1 MLNSLPPSFEP
12 FPHQYVDRRSGA
24 VCNER
29 LYSDALVRRLYGT
42 VREHAPSV
50 FRLATSAHST
60 ALLGWL
66 NYDLPLGGA
75 LAGNRAF
82 LAESGL
88 NLSECVAAPHALQT
102 VRQLFERQIRFWE
115 CRPLPDDLAAVV
127 APADARVLLGSLAL
141 TSALF
146 LKGKFFDLEEL
157 LGRDKLAWL
166 RAFRQADWAIFRLT
180 PDKYHYNHLPV
191 TGVVKDFYEVRGAS
205 HACNPAAIVAEVTPY
220 SKNTRTVTIL
230 NTDVPGGTQVGL
242 VAMLEITALMI
253 GAVQQCYS
261 SVRYQQPRPLVPG
274 MRLERGCV
282 KSLYRPGSSTDVLLF
297 EPGRVQFDEDLWR
310 NQHRQDVQSRFSHG
324 FGRPLVETE
333 VLVRSSIARRLAGAA
348 SAANT
353 STKDT

>member
-1 MLNSLPPSFEP
+1 MLNSF
-12 FPHQYVDRRSGA
+12 HQYIDRHSGA

-29 LYSDALVRRLYGT
+29 LYRDALVRRLYGT
-42 VREHAPSV
+42 LREHAPSV

-66 NYDLPLGGA
+66 NYDVPLGGT
-75 LAGNRAF
+75 LAGQRRF
-82 LAESGL
+82 LAESGV

-102 VRQLFERQIRFWE
+102 ARQLFERQLRYWE
-115 CRPLPDDLAAVV
+115 CRPLPDDPAAVV
-127 APADARVLLGSLAL
+127 SPADARLLLGSLAL

-157 LGRDKLAWL
+157 LGRDKLIWL
-166 RAFRQADWAIFRLT
+166 RAFQHADWAILRLT
-180 PDKYHYNHLPV
+180 PDKYHYNHVPV
-191 TGVVKDFYEVRGAS
+191 TGIVKDFYEVRGAS

-230 NTDVPGGTQVGL
+230 DTDIAGGTQIGL

-261 SVRYQQPRPLVPG
+261 SQRYAEARPLAPG

-297 EPGRVQFDEDLWR
+297 EPGRLRFDEDLLR
-310 NQHRQDVQSRFSHG
+310 NQQRQDAQSRFSQG
-324 FGRPLVETE
+324 FGRSLVETE
-333 VLVRSSIARRLAGAA
+333 VLVRSQIARRVTAPERTEGQ
-348 SAANT
+348 SNEP
-353 STKDT
+353 